1 MKKVEEKV
9 EEKKE
14 VKKIKKEDLKKNYQL
29 SLEEMLKAGVHFGH
43 KSFRWNPKMEP
54 YVFGVRGGVHI
65 IDLEKSLDLFQKAL
79 DFTEGVIKKNGQ
91 ILIVGTKKQVKD
103 LVKETAGEIKMPY
116 VNERW
121 IGGTFTNFK
130 IILKR
135 IKYLVETTEGLEKG
149 KYSDLTKLERL
160 KLKKETSRLEEKIGG
175 LRLMTRT
182 PEVIFILDIKKD
194 EIAIKEARKAGVTI
208 IGLVDSNCDPNLVDY
223 PIPANDDA
231 ISSLRY
237 ILGVFQERINK
248 IQKNTLSESKK

>member
-1 MKKVEEKV
+1 MKKVEEKKK
-9 EEKKE
+9 KKE
-14 VKKIKKEDLKKNYQL
+14 VKKDDLKKDYQL

-54 YVFGVRGGVHI
+54 FVFGVRGGVHI
-65 IDLEKSLDLFQKAL
+65 IDLEKSLELFKKAL
-79 DFTEGVIKKNGQ
+79 TFLEEVVKKDGQ
-91 ILIVGTKKQVKD
+91 VLIVGTKKQAKD
-103 LVKETAGEIKMPY
+103 LVKATSDEIKMPY

-135 IKYLVETTEGLEKG
+135 IKYLSEITEGLEKG

-160 KLKKETSRLEEKIGG
+160 KLKKEANKIEEKIGG
-175 LRLMTRT
+175 LKLMTKI

-194 EIAIKEARKAGVTI
+194 EIAIKEAKRTGVTI
-208 IGLVDSNCDPNLVDY
+208 VGLVDSNCDPNLVDY

-237 ILGVFQERINK
+237 ILGVFQGRINE
-248 IQKNTLSESKK
+248 IQKNKLSKTEK

>member
-1 MKKVEEKV
+1 MKKV

-14 VKKIKKEDLKKNYQL
+14 VKKAKEGNLKKDYQL

-79 DFTEGVIKKNGQ
+79 AFAEEVVKKDGQ
-91 ILIVGTKKQVKD
+91 ILIVGTKKQAKD
-103 LVKETAGEIKMPY
+103 LVSEAADEIKMPY

-130 IILKR
+130 VILKR
-135 IKYLVETTEGLEKG
+135 IKYLAETTEGLEKG

-160 KLKKETSRLEEKIGG
+160 KLKKESKRIEEKIGG
-175 LRLMTRT
+175 LALMTKI
-182 PEVIFILDIKKD
+182 PEAIFVLDIKKD
-194 EIAIKEARKAGVTI
+194 EIAIKEAKKAGVTI
-208 IGLVDSNCDPNLVDY
+208 IGLVDSNCNPNLIDY

-237 ILGVFQERINK
+237 ILGVFQGRIEEV
-248 IQKNTLSESKK
+248 QKNKMSKTKK

>member
-1 MKKVEEKV
+1 MKKVEEKK
-9 EEKKE
+9 EKKE
-14 VKKIKKEDLKKNYQL
+14 GKKEIKKDDLKKDYQL

-43 KSFRWNPKMEP
+43 RSFRWNPKMEP

-79 DFTEGVIKKNGQ
+79 DFAEEVVKKDGQ
-91 ILIVGTKKQVKD
+91 ILIVGTKKQAKD
-103 LVKETAGEIKMPY
+103 LVRATADEIRMPY

-130 IILKR
+130 VILKR
-135 IKYLVETTEGLEKG
+135 IKYLSETTEGLEKG
-149 KYSDLTKLERL
+149 KYSELTKLERL
-160 KLKKETSRLEEKIGG
+160 KLKKEASRIEEKIGG
-175 LRLMTRT
+175 LALMTKI
-182 PEVIFILDIKKD
+182 PEVIFVLDIKKD
-194 EIAIKEARKAGVTI
+194 EIAIKEAKKAGVKI

-237 ILGVFQERINK
+237 ILGVFQGKIKEVQENK
-248 IQKNTLSESKK
+248 LSKTKK